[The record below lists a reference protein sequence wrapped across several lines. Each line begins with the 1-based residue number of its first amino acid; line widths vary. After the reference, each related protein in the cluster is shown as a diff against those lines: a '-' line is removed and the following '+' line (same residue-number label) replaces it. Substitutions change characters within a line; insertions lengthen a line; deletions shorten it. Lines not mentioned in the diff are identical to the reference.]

1 MLLASDAGCG
11 VRPSAARSGPCQASS
26 SSVNTRPSA
35 EQATG
40 RPKPRG
46 AECDVCCGSRSSIA
60 PRQSGSAATRRRW
73 RGDPSSCQSF
83 GVPLLP
89 SVEGASGA
97 VGRLRRSVVCRR
109 SESTKT
115 APQTFDRSSVTT
127 SVMCENRERPNAF
140 SKSQRAVV
148 ASEAPRRVH
157 FRVRC
162 APECSPSP
170 LSPRHSRGR
179 RRPACTPR
187 CRASRTRA
195 RIPSTVVISTL
206 VSRLRAAA
214 RCQPKPNPKP
224 NPNPNRNPNNP
235 NPDPDPDPKQVLA
248 LHLHHGARLGAHA
261 AHDLVQRRTWRA
273 EHVRPL
279 PGVRPLHPD

>member
-1 MLLASDAGCG
+1 MDGHGGTDLASPPHETRRSLLGNF
-11 VRPSAARSGPCQASS
+11 PSYDLKPNQARSRGVGGP
-26 SSVNTRPSA
+26 
-35 EQATG
+35 
-40 RPKPRG
+40 
-46 AECDVCCGSRSSIA
+46 
-60 PRQSGSAATRRRW
+60 
-73 RGDPSSCQSF
+73 
-83 GVPLLP
+83 
-89 SVEGASGA
+89 
-97 VGRLRRSVVCRR
+97 
-109 SESTKT
+109 
-115 APQTFDRSSVTT
+115 
-127 SVMCENRERPNAF
+127 
-140 SKSQRAVV
+140 V
-148 ASEAPRRVH
+148 A
-157 FRVRC
+157 
-162 APECSPSP
+162 ECSPSP

-224 NPNPNRNPNNP
+224 DPNPNRNPNNP
-235 NPDPDPDPKQVLA
+235 NRDPKQVLA

-261 AHDLVQRRTWRA
+261 AHHLVQRRTWRA

>member
-1 MLLASDAGCG
+1 MATAELIS
-11 VRPSAARSGPCQASS
+11 PPPPP
-26 SSVNTRPSA
+26 TRPGAVSL
-35 EQATG
+35 ATFREG
-40 RPKPRG
+40 REPPR
-46 AECDVCCGSRSSIA
+46 ALVA
-60 PRQSGSAATRRRW
+60 WRRR
-73 RGDPSSCQSF
+73 P
-83 GVPLLP
+83 
-89 SVEGASGA
+89 
-97 VGRLRRSVVCRR
+97 
-109 SESTKT
+109 
-115 APQTFDRSSVTT
+115 
-127 SVMCENRERPNAF
+127 RP
-140 SKSQRAVV
+140 V
-148 ASEAPRRVH
+148 A
-157 FRVRC
+157 
-162 APECSPSP
+162 ECSPSP

-224 NPNPNRNPNNP
+224 DPNPNRNPNNP
-235 NPDPDPDPKQVLA
+235 NPDPKQVLA

-261 AHDLVQRRTWRA
+261 AHHLVQRRTWRA

>member
-1 MLLASDAGCG
+1 M
-11 VRPSAARSGPCQASS
+11 R
-26 SSVNTRPSA
+26 N
-35 EQATG
+35 
-40 RPKPRG
+40 
-46 AECDVCCGSRSSIA
+46 
-60 PRQSGSAATRRRW
+60 QSGQLARTRDPPRAKQSCTENFSRTSHTSHHNRSYMYRCRGRKCCLCLSAQAKKIWGNILSVRLLCSNIRKERRITWLGSVKPTRRVGPVTNHALSW
-73 RGDPSSCQSF
+73 RR
-83 GVPLLP
+83 
-89 SVEGASGA
+89 
-97 VGRLRRSVVCRR
+97 RLR
-109 SESTKT
+109 
-115 APQTFDRSSVTT
+115 
-127 SVMCENRERPNAF
+127 
-140 SKSQRAVV
+140 
-148 ASEAPRRVH
+148 RRVH

-224 NPNPNRNPNNP
+224 DPNPNRNPNNP
-235 NPDPDPDPKQVLA
+235 NPDPKQVLA

-261 AHDLVQRRTWRA
+261 AHDLVQWRTWRA

>member
-1 MLLASDAGCG
+1 MLFVSVCPGKENLGKYFVSL
-11 VRPSAARSGPCQASS
+11 SS
-26 SSVNTRPSA
+26 NIRKEPRNEVNHALSW
-35 EQATG
+35 
-40 RPKPRG
+40 
-46 AECDVCCGSRSSIA
+46 
-60 PRQSGSAATRRRW
+60 RR
-73 RGDPSSCQSF
+73 
-83 GVPLLP
+83 
-89 SVEGASGA
+89 
-97 VGRLRRSVVCRR
+97 RLRRG
-109 SESTKT
+109 
-115 APQTFDRSSVTT
+115 
-127 SVMCENRERPNAF
+127 
-140 SKSQRAVV
+140 
-148 ASEAPRRVH
+148 VH

-235 NPDPDPDPKQVLA
+235 NNPNPNPDPDPKQVLA